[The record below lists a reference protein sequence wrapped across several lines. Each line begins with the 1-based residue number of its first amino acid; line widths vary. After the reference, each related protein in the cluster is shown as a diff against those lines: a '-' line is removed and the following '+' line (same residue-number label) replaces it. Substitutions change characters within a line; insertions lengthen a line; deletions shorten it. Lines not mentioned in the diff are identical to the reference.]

1 VNPPVDR
8 HSPAARHLPTAS
20 GSPIHWRSPATWAVP
35 AAAVVIAV
43 LLAVTGGN
51 RAAFAA
57 INAWSLV
64 TGPAPWPY
72 VTVLG
77 DTAVALALFTPFV
90 LRRPDIVWALA
101 PSALLAT
108 AFVHGIKP
116 FAELPR
122 PPSVLAADALTVI
135 GPAYKAHS
143 FPSGHT
149 TTIFVGA
156 ALLWLHFR
164 SPWIR
169 AVALVT
175 ATLVGLSRAVVG
187 VHWPMDI
194 AAGAAGGWC
203 CALLGTALA
212 RRCPVGLGAPVQALL
227 AVVGA
232 ACAVALLA
240 GLKTG
245 YPQAVQ
251 LQYAVGAG
259 ALGALALAVVQR
271 TSANLR

>member
-1 VNPPVDR
+1 MSPPL
-8 HSPAARHLPTAS
+8 S
-20 GSPIHWRSPATWAVP
+20 WRSPAAWAVP
-35 AAAVVIAV
+35 ASAALAAL
-43 LLAVTGGN
+43 LLALTGAN

-57 INAWSLV
+57 VNAWSHA
-64 TGPAPWPY
+64 TGPLPWAF

-90 LRRPDIVWALA
+90 LRRPDVVWALA
-101 PSALLAT
+101 LSALLAT

-116 FAELPR
+116 LADLPR
-122 PPSVLAADALTVI
+122 PPSVLAAEAITVI

-149 TTIFVGA
+149 TTIFVAA

-169 AVALVT
+169 AAALGT

-187 VHWPMDI
+187 VHWPVDI
-194 AAGAAGGWC
+194 AAGATGGWC
-203 CALLGTALA
+203 CALAGTALA
-212 RRCPVGLGAPVQALL
+212 QRFPAGLHAPAQALFAL
-227 AVVGA
+227 AGGG
-232 ACAVALLA
+232 CAVALLA

-259 ALGALALAVVQR
+259 ALGALALAVAQR
-271 TSANLR
+271 ASGGMR

>member
-1 VNPPVDR
+1 M
-8 HSPAARHLPTAS
+8 TA
-20 GSPIHWRSPATWAVP
+20 PIAWRAPATWVVP
-35 AAAVVIAV
+35 VAAACIAV
-43 LLAVTGGN
+43 VLAATGAN
-51 RAAFAA
+51 RTVFAFV
-57 INAWSLV
+57 NAWSHV
-64 TGPAPWPY
+64 TGPAPWPFI
-72 VTVLG
+72 TVLG

-101 PSALLAT
+101 ASALLAT

-116 FAELPR
+116 LADLPR
-122 PPSVLAADALTVI
+122 PPSVLAGDALTVI
-135 GPAYKAHS
+135 GPPYKAHS
-143 FPSGHT
+143 FPSGHS
-149 TTIFVGA
+149 TTIFVAA

-169 AVALVT
+169 AAALGT

-187 VHWPMDI
+187 VHWPVDI

-212 RRCPVGLGAPVQALL
+212 RRFTVGLRAPVQALL
-227 AVVGA
+227 AIVGA
-232 ACAVALLA
+232 GCAVALLA

-251 LQYAVGAG
+251 LQYAVGAA
-259 ALGALALAVVQR
+259 ALAALALAP
-271 TSANLR
+271 LRPARLDAATH